1 MHQKKY
7 LVIGL
12 MSGSSLDGIDL
23 VAAEFFK
30 ENALWKYAIKECR
43 FLPYPETWKRKLS
56 EAYHAASV
64 EIEKLDKAYGS
75 FLGKAVKQ
83 FVTENHLEPD
93 FVSSHGH
100 TIFHRP
106 EEAFTL
112 QIGNGQT
119 LVDACGL
126 TVVNDFRSED
136 VAKGGQGAPLV
147 PIGDKL
153 LFSKYDCCLNI
164 GGIANLSVERD
175 GKRLAYDICIA
186 NQTLNY
192 IAGFKGF
199 EMDFDG
205 ALAKK
210 GTLIPSLLEAL
221 ENHAYY
227 RKMPPKSLGREFF
240 ETDQKPL
247 IDDFHDQAENLAHTF
262 VQHLVHRIESEFNA
276 LNVSR
281 VLVSGGG
288 ALNAYLIQELK
299 KHSKA
304 EIIVADKVLIN
315 FKEAL
320 IFAFLGVLKLRKE
333 VNVLASVT
341 GASSDSSTGKIWY
354 PTLI

>member
-1 MHQKKY
+1 MQQKKY

-30 ENALWKYAIKECR
+30 ENDSWKYAIKESR
-43 FLPYPETWKRKLS
+43 FVPYPESWKIKLS
-56 EAYHAASV
+56 EAYHASAA
-64 EIEKLDKAYGS
+64 EIEKLDYTFGS
-75 FLGKAVKQ
+75 FLGKAVRH
-83 FVTENHLEPD
+83 FVQDNNLEPD

-112 QIGNGQT
+112 QIGNGQA
-119 LVDACGL
+119 LADACGL
-126 TVVNDFRSED
+126 PVINDFRSED

-153 LFSKYDCCLNI
+153 LFSDFDCCLNI

-186 NQTLNY
+186 NQALNY
-192 IAGFKGF
+192 IAGFKGL
-199 EMDFDG
+199 EMDFNG
-205 ALAKK
+205 ALAKNGK
-210 GTLIPSLLEAL
+210 LIPSLFGAL
-221 ENHAYY
+221 ENNVFFQ
-227 RKMPPKSLGREFF
+227 KMPPKSLGREFF

-247 IDDFHDQAENLAHTF
+247 IDDFQDQAENLAHTF
-262 VQHLVHRIESEFNA
+262 VQHLALRIGKEFNKW
-276 LNVSR
+276 NVQK

-288 ALNAYLIQELK
+288 ALNDYLIQELK
-299 KHSKA
+299 RQTKA
-304 EIIVADKVLIN
+304 EIIVADEVLIN

-320 IFAFLGVLKLRKE
+320 IFAFLGVLKIRNE

-341 GASSDSSTGKIWY
+341 GASADSSTGKIWY
-354 PTLI
+354 PALT